1 MTAMRMI
8 TLDATDTIVV
18 AILAYFLGRF
28 LTARIALLETYRIP
42 EAVTGGLL
50 VALVVALIRGVGGVE
65 LEFTTGPLALLFFF
79 ASIGLNASIRDLA
92 AGGWP
97 LGLLLAI
104 AAIALLVENVIGTAC
119 AWVLGMEPLLG
130 LMAGSVSL
138 LGGHGT
144 AAAWGAIFAEHTHL
158 APVLGI
164 ASATFGLVAGGVI
177 GGPVGRYLIE
187 RYRLSGTADRGPIHE
202 TAGGGPIEAPI
213 DVSSIFASLLLLA
226 LAIGLGDQMGS
237 AISLLGLKLPAFV
250 TAIFAGILIGN
261 LGPRLLPRLNWP
273 IGSPALSLL
282 SDLALNLFLTRALM
296 SLELWT
302 LSAVAGPLLLVL
314 TLQVMAMILMS
325 RFVVFPVLGR
335 DYDAAVISAGFIG
348 LSLGATPTAVANMS
362 ALTHRY
368 GASAKA
374 FLVVPLVGAFFVDLL
389 NAVVISFGYR
399 LLAP

>member
-1 MTAMRMI
+1 MRVI
-8 TLDATDTIVV
+8 TLSATDTIVV

-28 LTARIALLETYRIP
+28 LTAKIAALETYRIP

-50 VALVVALIRGVGGVE
+50 VALVVALIRGLGGIE
-65 LEFTTGPLALLFFF
+65 LQFTTGPFALLFFF
-79 ASIGLNASIRDLA
+79 ASIGLNASLRDLA
-92 AGGWP
+92 TGGRP
-97 LGLLLAI
+97 LVLLLGI
-104 AAIALLVENVIGTAC
+104 AALALIVENVIGTAC
-119 AWVLGMEPLLG
+119 AWLLGVEPLLG

-158 APVLGI
+158 APVIGL

-177 GGPVGRYLIE
+177 GGPLGRYLIE
-187 RYRLSGTADRGPIHE
+187 RYRLRAITNGGPVQE
-202 TAGGGPIEAPI
+202 TAGGGPIVAPI
-213 DVSSIFASLLLLA
+213 DVPSIFASILLLA
-226 LAIGLGDQMGS
+226 LAIGLGDQLGWVVN
-237 AISLLGLKLPAFV
+237 LLGLKLPAFV

-261 LGPRLLPRLNWP
+261 LGPRLLPRLRWP

-282 SDLALNLFLTRALM
+282 SELALNLFLTRALM

-302 LSAVAGPLLLVL
+302 LAAVAGPLLLVL
-314 TLQVMAMILMS
+314 TLQVLAMILMC
-325 RFVVFPVLGR
+325 RFLVFPVLGR
-335 DYDAAVISAGFIG
+335 NYDAAVIGAGFMG

-368 GASAKA
+368 GPSPKA
-374 FLVVPLVGAFFVDLL
+374 FLVVPLVGAFFIDLL
-389 NAVVISFGYR
+389 NAVVISFGYS

>member
-1 MTAMRMI
+1 MRVI
-8 TLDATDTIVV
+8 TLDGTETIVV
-18 AILAYFLGRF
+18 AILAYFLGRL
-28 LTARIALLETYRIP
+28 LTARIAPLETYRIP

-50 VALVVALIRGVGGVE
+50 VAVAVALIRAVGGIE
-65 LEFTTGPLALLFFF
+65 LEFTTGPLALLAFF

-92 AGGWP
+92 AGGRP
-97 LGLLLAI
+97 LVLLLGI
-104 AAIALLVENVIGTAC
+104 AAIALLVENIVGVSAT
-119 AWVLGMEPLLG
+119 WLLGMEPLLG

-158 APVLGI
+158 APVIGL

-177 GGPVGRYLIE
+177 GGPLGRYLIE
-187 RYRLSGTADRGPIHE
+187 RYRLRGGPERGPIHE

-213 DVSSIFASLLLLA
+213 DVPSIFAAILLLA
-226 LAIGLGDQMGS
+226 LAIGLGDQLGWVI
-237 AISLLGLKLPAFV
+237 ARLGLKLPAFI

-261 LGPRLLPRLNWP
+261 LGPRLLPRLSWP
-273 IGSPALSLL
+273 VRSPALSLL
-282 SDLALNLFLTRALM
+282 SELALNLFLTRALM

-302 LSAVAGPLLLVL
+302 LAAVAGPLLLVL
-314 TLQVMAMILMS
+314 TLQILAMILICL
-325 RFVVFPVLGR
+325 FVVFPVLGR
-335 DYDAAVISAGFIG
+335 DYDAAVIGAGFMG

-389 NAVVISFGYR
+389 NALVISTGYA

>member
-1 MTAMRMI
+1 MRVI
-8 TLDATDTIVV
+8 TLSATDTIVV

-28 LTARIALLETYRIP
+28 LTAKISVLETYRIP

-50 VALVVALIRGVGGVE
+50 VALVVALIRGIGGIE

-79 ASIGLNASIRDLA
+79 ASIGLNASLRDLA
-92 AGGWP
+92 AGGRP
-97 LGLLLAI
+97 LVLLLGI
-104 AAIALLVENVIGTAC
+104 AAIALVVENVIGTAC
-119 AWVLGMEPLLG
+119 AWLLGVEPLLG

-144 AAAWGAIFAEHTHL
+144 AAAWGEIFAQHTHL
-158 APVLGI
+158 APVIGL

-177 GGPVGRYLIE
+177 GGPLGRYLIE
-187 RYRLSGTADRGPIHE
+187 RYRLSGGAESGPIQE

-213 DVSSIFASLLLLA
+213 TVPSIFASILLLA
-226 LAIGLGDQMGS
+226 LAIGLGDQLGWV
-237 AISLLGLKLPAFV
+237 IDRLGLKLPAFV

-282 SDLALNLFLTRALM
+282 SELALNLFLTRALM

-302 LSAVAGPLLLVL
+302 LAAVAGPLLLVL
-314 TLQVMAMILMS
+314 TLQVLAMILMA
-325 RFVVFPVLGR
+325 RFMVFPVLGR
-335 DYDAAVISAGFIG
+335 TYDAAVIGAGFMG

-368 GASAKA
+368 GLSPEA
-374 FLVVPLVGAFFVDLL
+374 FLVVPLVGAFFIDLL
-389 NAVVISFGYR
+389 NAVVISVGYG

>member
-1 MTAMRMI
+1 MRVL
-8 TLDATDTIVV
+8 TLDGTDTIVV

-28 LTARIALLETYRIP
+28 LTAKIALLGTYRIP

-50 VALVVALIRGVGGVE
+50 VALAALLIRAVGGIE
-65 LEFTTGPLALLFFF
+65 LEFTTGRFALLAFF

-92 AGGWP
+92 AGGRP
-97 LGLLLAI
+97 LVVLLAI
-104 AAIALLVENVIGTAC
+104 AASALLVQNLIGVSC
-119 AWVLGMEPLLG
+119 ARLLGMEPLLG

-144 AAAWGAIFAEHTHL
+144 AAAWGAIFAEQTHL

-164 ASATFGLVAGGVI
+164 ASATFGLIAGGVI
-177 GGPVGRYLIE
+177 GGPVGRNLIE
-187 RYRLSGTADRGPIHE
+187 RYRLRGGAGRGPIHE

-213 DVSSIFASLLLLA
+213 DVPSIFASFLLLA
-226 LAIGLGDQMGS
+226 AAIAVGDQIGWTTD
-237 AISLLGLKLPAFV
+237 ALGLKLPAFV
-250 TAIFAGILIGN
+250 TALLAGILIGN

-282 SDLALNLFLTRALM
+282 GELALNLFLTRALM
-296 SLELWT
+296 SLDLWR
-302 LSAVAGPLLLVL
+302 LAAVAGPLLLVL
-314 TLQVMAMILMS
+314 TLQVLAMILIC
-325 RFVVFPVLGR
+325 RFAVFPALGR
-335 DYDAAVISAGFIG
+335 DYDAAVIGAGFIG

-362 ALTHRY
+362 ALTHHY

-389 NAVVISFGYR
+389 NAVVITFGYR

>member
-1 MTAMRMI
+1 MRVI
-8 TLDATDTIVV
+8 TLSATDTIVV

-28 LTARIALLETYRIP
+28 LTAKIAVLETYRIP

-50 VALVVALIRGVGGVE
+50 VALVVALIRAAGGIE

-79 ASIGLNASIRDLA
+79 ASIGLNASLRDLA
-92 AGGWP
+92 AGGRP
-97 LGLLLAI
+97 LVLLLGI
-104 AAIALLVENVIGTAC
+104 AAIALVVENIIGTTC
-119 AWVLGMEPLLG
+119 AWLLGAEPLLG

-158 APVLGI
+158 APVIGL

-177 GGPVGRYLIE
+177 GGPMGRYLIE
-187 RYRLSGTADRGPIHE
+187 RYRLRGAADGGTIQE

-213 DVSSIFASLLLLA
+213 NVPSIFASILLLA
-226 LAIGLGDQMGS
+226 LAIGLGDQIGWV
-237 AISLLGLKLPAFV
+237 IDLLGLKLPAFV

-282 SDLALNLFLTRALM
+282 SELALNLFLTRALM

-302 LSAVAGPLLLVL
+302 LAAVAGPLLLVL
-314 TLQVMAMILMS
+314 TLQVLAMILMC
-325 RFVVFPVLGR
+325 RFMVFPVLGR
-335 DYDAAVISAGFIG
+335 NYDAAVIGAGFIG

-368 GASAKA
+368 GASPQA

-389 NAVVISFGYR
+389 NAVVISIGYS

>member
-1 MTAMRMI
+1 MRVV
-8 TLDATDTIVV
+8 TLDGTDTIVV

-28 LTARIALLETYRIP
+28 LTARIAPLETYRIP

-50 VALVVALIRGVGGVE
+50 VAVLVALLRGLGGIE
-65 LEFTTGPLALLFFF
+65 LEFTIGQFALLAFF

-92 AGGWP
+92 AGGRP
-97 LGLLLAI
+97 LVLLLGI
-104 AAIALLVENVIGTAC
+104 AAIALLVENAVGVTC
-119 AWVLGMEPLLG
+119 AWLLRMEPLLG

-158 APVLGI
+158 APVLGL

-177 GGPVGRYLIE
+177 GAPVGRYLIE
-187 RYRLSGTADRGPIHE
+187 RYRLRGGAKDSPIQE
-202 TAGGGPIEAPI
+202 TAGGGPLEAPI
-213 DVSSIFASLLLLA
+213 DVPSIFASFLLLA
-226 LAIGLGDQMGS
+226 LAIGVGDQLNWMI
-237 AISLLGLKLPAFV
+237 AWLGLKLPAFV

-261 LGPRLLPRLNWP
+261 LGPRLLPRLNWQT
-273 IGSPALSLL
+273 GSPAMSLL
-282 SDLALNLFLTRALM
+282 SELALNLFLTRALM

-302 LSAVAGPLLLVL
+302 LAAVAGPLLLVL
-314 TLQVMAMILMS
+314 TLQVLAMILIC
-325 RFVVFPVLGR
+325 RFLVFPVLGR
-335 DYDAAVISAGFIG
+335 DYHAAVVGAGFIG

-368 GASAKA
+368 GASPKA

-389 NAVVISFGYR
+389 NAVVISVGYR

>member
-1 MTAMRMI
+1 MRVV
-8 TLDATDTIVV
+8 TLDGTDTIVV

-28 LTARIALLETYRIP
+28 LTARIAPLEAYRIP

-50 VALVVALIRGVGGVE
+50 VAVLVALLRATGGIEV
-65 LEFTTGPLALLFFF
+65 EFTIGQFALLAFF
-79 ASIGLNASIRDLA
+79 ASIGLNASIGDLA
-92 AGGWP
+92 AGGRP
-97 LGLLLAI
+97 LVLLLGI
-104 AAIALLVENVIGTAC
+104 AAIALLLENVVGVTC
-119 AWVLGMEPLLG
+119 AWLLRMEPLLG

-158 APVLGI
+158 APVLGL

-177 GGPVGRYLIE
+177 GAPVGRYLIE
-187 RYRLSGTADRGPIHE
+187 RYRLHGGVEDSPIHE
-202 TAGGGPIEAPI
+202 TAGGGPLEAPI
-213 DVSSIFASLLLLA
+213 DVPSIFASFLLLA
-226 LAIGLGDQMGS
+226 LAIGVGDQINWLI
-237 AISLLGLKLPAFV
+237 ALLGLKLPAFV

-261 LGPRLLPRLNWP
+261 LGRRLLPRLNWP
-273 IGSPALSLL
+273 IGGPAMSLL
-282 SDLALNLFLTRALM
+282 SELALNLFLTRALM

-302 LSAVAGPLLLVL
+302 LSAVAGPLLVVL
-314 TLQVMAMILMS
+314 TLQVLAMILIC
-325 RFVVFPVLGR
+325 RFLVFPVLGR
-335 DYDAAVISAGFIG
+335 DYDAAVIGAGFMG

-368 GASAKA
+368 GASPKA

-389 NAVVISFGYR
+389 NAAVISVGYR

>member
-1 MTAMRMI
+1 MRVV
-8 TLDATDTIVV
+8 TLNGADTIVV

-28 LTARIALLETYRIP
+28 LTAKIGALEIYRIP

-50 VALVVALIRGVGGVE
+50 VALVVALIRSVGGIE
-65 LEFTTGPLALLFFF
+65 LEFTTGPVALLFFF

-97 LGLLLAI
+97 LVLLLAI
-104 AAIALLVENVIGTAC
+104 AAGALLVQNIIGAIC
-119 AWVLGMEPLLG
+119 AWLLGAAPLLG

-158 APVLGI
+158 APVIGL
-164 ASATFGLVAGGVI
+164 ASATFGLIAGGII

-187 RYRLSGTADRGPIHE
+187 RYRLQAAAEGGPIHE

-213 DVSSIFASLLLLA
+213 DVPSIFASILLVA
-226 LAIGLGDQMGS
+226 LAIGLGDQIGW
-237 AISLLGLKLPAFV
+237 AIGLLGLKLPAFV

-282 SDLALNLFLTRALM
+282 SELALNLFLTRALM

-314 TLQVMAMILMS
+314 ALQVLAMILIC
-325 RFVVFPVLGR
+325 RFAVFPVLGR
-335 DYDAAVISAGFIG
+335 DYDAAVIGAGFIG

-374 FLVVPLVGAFFVDLL
+374 FLVVPLVGAFFIDLV
-389 NAVVISFGYR
+389 NAVVITVGYG

>member
-1 MTAMRMI
+1 MRVV
-8 TLDATDTIVV
+8 TLDGTDTIVV

-28 LTARIALLETYRIP
+28 LTARIAPLEAYRIP

-50 VALVVALIRGVGGVE
+50 VAVLVALLRAAGGIEV
-65 LEFTTGPLALLFFF
+65 EFTIGQFALLAFF
-79 ASIGLNASIRDLA
+79 ASIGLNASIGDLA
-92 AGGWP
+92 AGGRP
-97 LGLLLAI
+97 LVLLLGI
-104 AAIALLVENVIGTAC
+104 AAIALLLENVVGVTC
-119 AWVLGMEPLLG
+119 AWLLGMEPLLG

-158 APVLGI
+158 APVLGL

-177 GGPVGRYLIE
+177 GAPVGRYLIE
-187 RYRLSGTADRGPIHE
+187 RYRLHRGAEGSPIRE
-202 TAGGGPIEAPI
+202 TAGGGPLEAPI
-213 DVSSIFASLLLLA
+213 DVPSIFASFLLLA
-226 LAIGLGDQMGS
+226 LAIGVGDQINWLI
-237 AISLLGLKLPAFV
+237 ALLGLKLPAFV

-273 IGSPALSLL
+273 IGSPAMSLL
-282 SDLALNLFLTRALM
+282 SELALNLFLTRALM

-314 TLQVMAMILMS
+314 TLQVLAMILVC
-325 RFVVFPVLGR
+325 RFLVFPMLGR
-335 DYDAAVISAGFIG
+335 DYDAAVIGAGFIG

-368 GASAKA
+368 GASPKA

-389 NAVVISFGYR
+389 NAVVISVGYR